1 VEVVDLSSSSSSCN
15 QLPNYPL
22 KIQRSF
28 GGFFNNTTPI
38 ICGGTTDGVEIFNK
52 CHILNQNSWI
62 TAQSMSVPRCGASL
76 TKYPS
81 AMATSENDLLV
92 IGGENSSP
100 GYLSSLEVYGP
111 SGWSLINSQ
120 LPEGLFVLCAI
131 TVNDTH
137 VLITGGLSDSQ
148 PNGASGTIW
157 FDAVNE
163 KFSPGPTM
171 NSARSYH
178 GCGKIKSIDTFDDF
192 IIVVGGYNGSSHLDS
207 TEILE
212 PGSNEWKMGPKLPS
226 QITGTTIVEDQVSNS
241 LLLVGGGYDDAQSHK
256 ILRLATAT
264 SQWEEVEQELVVA
277 RRGSPV
283 AFFIPDSFADCH
295 EEEQGQL

>member
-1 VEVVDLSSSSSSCN
+1 VDLSSSSSSCN

-22 KIQRSF
+22 EIYLSF
-28 GGFFNNTTPI
+28 GGLFNNTTPI
-38 ICGGTTDGVEIFNK
+38 ICGGSGEDEIFSK

-62 TAQSMSVPRCGASL
+62 PAQSMSVPRFGASL

-92 IGGENSSP
+92 IGGINSSP
-100 GYLSSLEVYGP
+100 GFLSSLEVYGP

-120 LPEGLFVLCAI
+120 LPEGLFALCAI

-137 VLITGGLSDSQ
+137 VLITGGRSESQ
-148 PNGASGTIW
+148 GSGTSGTIW

-163 KFSPGPTM
+163 KFSSGPTL
-171 NSARSYH
+171 NSVRSYH
-178 GCGKIKSIDTFDDF
+178 GCGKIKSIDTFENY
-192 IIVVGGYNGSSHLDS
+192 IIVAGGKNGFNNLDS

-212 PGSNEWKMGPKLPS
+212 PGSSEWKLGPKLPV
-226 QITGTTIVEDQVSNS
+226 QIANVSSVEDQVSNS
-241 LLLVGGGYDDAQSHK
+241 LLLVGGYVNGPSNK
-256 ILRLATAT
+256 IFRLTSPLTVT
-264 SQWEEVEQELVVA
+264 SQWEEVEQELAVA
-277 RRGSPV
+277 REYSPV